1 MTQDSLRQDTQANN
15 KRIAKNTLLLY
26 FRMLLLMLISLYTS
40 RVILNA
46 LGVEDYG
53 IYNVVG
59 GVVTMFSVLSGSLNA
74 AISRF
79 ITFELGTGNIERLK
93 KVFSSSVTIQAII
106 AVIIVVL
113 AETVGLWFLNEKMII
128 PDNRMVAANWCYQFS
143 IITFTINLL
152 AVPFTASIIAHEKM
166 SAFAYISILE
176 ALGKLVIAW
185 CIVVNP
191 IDRLVF
197 FALMVAIVACSISLL
212 YAWYCIRHFKE
223 CVYHFYYDHDLLKQM
238 FNFAGWN
245 FIGASSA
252 ILRDQGGNIILN
264 LFFGP
269 AVNAARAIAVKVSTV
284 LTSFV
289 QNFMVALNPQIT
301 KSYAN
306 GDHEY
311 MFKLMFQ
318 GARLSYYILL
328 FLCIPILLN
337 TNYILVLWLKLVPEH
352 TVLFVRL
359 IIIFIMSESISGPLI
374 TAMLATGKI
383 KTYQIVV
390 GGLQMMNLPI
400 AYFCLYFGAMPES
413 IVLVA
418 IVVSQCCLAAR
429 LFMLRRMIGLQVG
442 VYLRKVYFNVL
453 LVTLMA
459 LIIPAILHQY
469 LLESFTTFLILS
481 VLSIPC
487 TLLSCLYVGSTSE
500 ERLFVYAKA
509 KQMIMKFNKR

>member
-1 MTQDSLRQDTQANN
+1 MQQDYSANS

-26 FRMLLLMLISLYTS
+26 VRMLFLMLISLYTS

-46 LGVEDYG
+46 LGIEDYG

-59 GVVTMFSVLSGSLNA
+59 GVVTMFSVLSASLNA

-79 ITFELGTGNIERLK
+79 ITFELGTGNVERLK

-113 AETVGLWFLNEKMII
+113 AETVGLWFLNEKMVI
-128 PDNRMVAANWCYQFS
+128 PDNRITAANWCYQFS
-143 IITFTINLL
+143 IFTFAINLI

-176 ALGKLVIAW
+176 AIGKLVIAW

-191 IDRLVF
+191 LDRLVF
-197 FALMVAIVACSISLL
+197 FALMVAIVTCSISLL

-223 CVYHFYYDHDLLKQM
+223 CIYHFYYDHNLLEQM
-238 FNFAGWN
+238 FGFAGWN

-269 AVNAARAIAVKVSTV
+269 TVNAARAIAVKVSTV

-306 GDHEY
+306 GDYDY
-311 MFKLMFQ
+311 MFKLIFQ

-328 FLCIPILLN
+328 LLCIPILLN
-337 TNYILVLWLKLVPEH
+337 TNYILILWLKLVPEH

-359 IIIFIMSESISGPLI
+359 IIVLIMSESISGPLI

-383 KTYQIVV
+383 KNYQIVV

-400 AYFCLYFGAMPES
+400 AYLCLYFGAIPES

-418 IVVSQCCLAAR
+418 IIISQCCLAAR
-429 LFMLRRMIGLQVG
+429 LFMLRRMIGLQIG

-453 LVTLMA
+453 SVTLMA
-459 LIIPAILHQY
+459 LIIPAVLYQY
-469 LLESFTTFLILS
+469 LSESFITFLILA

-487 TLLSCLYVGSTSE
+487 TFMSCLYVGSTYE
-500 ERLFVYAKA
+500 ERMFFYAKA
-509 KQMIMKFNKR
+509 KQMVVKFNKH

>member
-1 MTQDSLRQDTQANN
+1 MQDNINQDNATNS

-26 FRMLLLMLISLYTS
+26 VRMLFLMLISLYTS

-79 ITFELGTGNIERLK
+79 ITFELGTGNLERLK
-93 KVFSSSVTIQAII
+93 KVFSSSVTIQVII
-106 AVIIVVL
+106 ALIIIVL
-113 AETVGLWFLNEKMII
+113 AETVGLWFLNEKMVI

-143 IITFTINLL
+143 VITFAISLM
-152 AVPFTASIIAHEKM
+152 AVPFTATIIAHEKM

-185 CIVVNP
+185 CIVVTP

-197 FALMVAIVACSISLL
+197 FAMMIAIVICSISLL

-238 FNFAGWN
+238 FSFAGWN

-269 AVNAARAIAVKVSTV
+269 TVNAARAISVRISTV

-289 QNFMVALNPQIT
+289 HNFMVAINPQIT

-306 GDHEY
+306 GDHDY
-311 MFKLMFQ
+311 MFKLLFQ

-328 FLCIPILLN
+328 LLCIPILLN

-359 IIIFIMSESISGPLI
+359 IVVFIMSESISGPLV

-383 KTYQIVV
+383 RNYQIVV

-400 AYFCLYFGAMPES
+400 AYLCLYFGAIPES
-413 IVLVA
+413 IVIVA
-418 IVVSQCCLAAR
+418 IVISQCCLAAR
-429 LFMLRRMIGLQVG
+429 LFMLRRMIGLKVG

-459 LIIPAILHQY
+459 LIIPAFLHQY
-469 LLESFTTFLILS
+469 LFESFTNFLILS
-481 VLSIPC
+481 VLSVLC
-487 TLLSCLYVGSTSE
+487 TLISCLYVGSTND
-500 ERLFVYAKA
+500 ERMIVYAKV
-509 KQMIMKFNKR
+509 KQVIRKKYIN

>member
-1 MTQDSLRQDTQANN
+1 MQQDNSANS

-26 FRMLLLMLISLYTS
+26 VRMLFLMLISLYTS

-79 ITFELGTGNIERLK
+79 ITFELGTGNVERLK

-106 AVIIVVL
+106 AIIIVVL
-113 AETVGLWFLNEKMII
+113 AETVGLWFLNEKMVI
-128 PDNRMVAANWCYQFS
+128 PDNRITAANWCYQFS
-143 IITFTINLL
+143 IITFAINLI

-197 FALMVAIVACSISLL
+197 FALMVAIVVCSISLL
-212 YAWYCIRHFKE
+212 YAWYCIKHFKE

-238 FNFAGWN
+238 FGFAGWN

-269 AVNAARAIAVKVSTV
+269 TVNAARAISVKVNTV
-284 LTSFV
+284 INSFV

-301 KSYAN
+301 KSYACR
-306 GDHEY
+306 DYDY
-311 MFKLMFQ
+311 MFKLIFQ

-328 FLCIPILLN
+328 MLCLPVILN
-337 TNYILVLWLKLVPEH
+337 THYILVVWLKLVPEH
-352 TVLFVRL
+352 TVLFVQL
-359 IIIFIMSESISGPLI
+359 ILVFAMCESISHPLI
-374 TAMLATGKI
+374 TVMLATGNI
-383 KTYQIVV
+383 KNYQIVV

-400 AYFCLYFGAMPES
+400 AYLCLYFGAMPES

-418 IVVSQCCLAAR
+418 IVISQCCLAAR
-429 LFMLRRMIGLQVG
+429 LFMLRKMIGLQVG
-442 VYLRKVYFNVL
+442 QYLRKVYFNVL
-453 LVTLMA
+453 SVTLVA
-459 LIIPAILHQY
+459 LILPALFHQY
-469 LLESFTTFLILS
+469 LLESFFTFLILS
-481 VLSIPC
+481 VLSILS
-487 TLLSCLYVGSTSE
+487 TLMSCLYVGSTNE
-500 ERLFVYAKA
+500 ERMLVYTKA
-509 KQMIMKFNKR
+509 KQMTTKFYKR

>member
-1 MTQDSLRQDTQANN
+1 MQHNNTANN

-26 FRMLLLMLISLYTS
+26 VRMLFLMLISLYTS

-106 AVIIVVL
+106 AVIIIVL
-113 AETVGLWFLNEKMII
+113 AETVGLWFLNEKMVI
-128 PDNRMVAANWCYQFS
+128 PDNRMTAANWCFQFS
-143 IITFTINLL
+143 IITFAIHLM

-197 FALMVAIVACSISLL
+197 FALMVAIVTCSVSLL
-212 YAWYCIRHFKE
+212 YACYCIRHFKE

-269 AVNAARAIAVKVSTV
+269 TVNAARAIAVKVSSV

-306 GDHEY
+306 GDHDY

-328 FLCIPILLN
+328 LLCIPILLN

-374 TAMLATGKI
+374 TAMLATGEI
-383 KTYQIVV
+383 KNYQIVV

-400 AYFCLYFGAMPES
+400 AYLCLYFGAMPES

-418 IVVSQCCLAAR
+418 IVISQCCLAAR
-429 LFMLRRMIGLQVG
+429 LFMLRKMIGLQVG
-442 VYLRKVYFNVL
+442 QYLRKVYFNVL
-453 LVTLMA
+453 SVTLVA
-459 LIIPAILHQY
+459 LILPALFHQY
-469 LLESFTTFLILS
+469 LLESFFTFLILS
-481 VLSIPC
+481 VLSILS
-487 TLLSCLYVGSTSE
+487 TLMSCLYVGSTNE
-500 ERLFVYAKA
+500 ERMLVYVKA
-509 KQMIMKFNKR
+509 KQVISKFFKR